1 MKILIIRFSSIGDI
15 VLTTPV
21 ARVLRE
27 QKRAEVHFLT
37 KKNFKNLLSANP
49 NIGKVWYFENNLKEV
64 IPALK
69 REKFDLVIDLHK
81 NFRSAFVKWSLGVP
95 SRSFN
100 KLNFQKW
107 LLVHLKINRLPNV
120 HIVDRYLATIQHL
133 GCKNDG
139 KGLDYFFTKEEN
151 TLAEDIKQKLPAI
164 DLNKPFLAFAI
175 GAAHQTKRIPLNR
188 CREIITELNLPVIL
202 LGGPGETADGNNIA
216 QGLDHVINSCG
227 LLSLDASALLVKKA
241 QRVISP
247 DTGMMHIAAAFQ
259 KDLISIWGNTVPAFG
274 MTPYFAKNGQVAH
287 TLIEHEALSCRPC
300 SKIGYERCP
309 KGHFKCMEQ
318 LPYPSII
325 DILKKG
331 NT

>member
-1 MKILIIRFSSIGDI
+1 
-15 VLTTPV
+15 
-21 ARVLRE
+21 
-27 QKRAEVHFLT
+27 
-37 KKNFKNLLSANP
+37 
-49 NIGKVWYFENNLKEV
+49 
-64 IPALK
+64 
-69 REKFDLVIDLHK
+69 
-81 NFRSAFVKWSLGVP
+81 VP
-95 SRSFN
+95 YRSFN

-188 CREIITELNLPVIL
+188 CREIIAGLNLPVIL

-274 MTPYFAKNGQVAH
+274 MTPYFAKNRQVAH
-287 TLIEHEALSCRPC
+287 TLIEHEDLSCRPC

-325 DILKKG
+325 EILKKG